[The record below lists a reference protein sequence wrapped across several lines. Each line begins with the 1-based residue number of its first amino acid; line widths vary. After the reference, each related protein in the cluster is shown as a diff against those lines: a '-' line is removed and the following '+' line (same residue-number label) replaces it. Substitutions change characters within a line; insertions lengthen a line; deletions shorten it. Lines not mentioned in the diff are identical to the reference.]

1 MPELPGLTPSDLI
14 SETTVSTSVE
24 VLPLPGPPKT
34 ISRGALESMTNFCSS
49 VGAKSEGATTGR
61 ISSILCAVRAFRA
74 FSSNRAMGLSNPRA
88 PTKSPKQRY
97 SAFWLTFL
105 ARPTLR
111 ARSF

>member
-14 SETTVSTSVE
+14 SETTVSTRVA
-24 VLPLPGPPKT
+24 VLPVPGPPKT
-34 ISRGALESMTNFCSS
+34 INLGDLEPITNFCSS
-49 VGAKSEGATTGR
+49 VGRKSEGATTGR
-61 ISSILCAVRAFRA
+61 ISSILLALLSFR
-74 FSSNRAMGLSNPRA
+74 SLRAMGLSNPRA
-88 PTKSPKQRY
+88 PTIQCY

>member
-14 SETTVSTSVE
+14 SETTVSTRVA
-24 VLPLPGPPKT
+24 VLPVPGPPKT
-34 ISRGALESMTNFCSS
+34 INRGDLEPITNFCSS
-49 VGAKSEGATTGR
+49 VGRKSEGATTGR
-61 ISSILCAVRAFRA
+61 ISSILLALLSFRA
-74 FSSNRAMGLSNPRA
+74 FCSNRAMGLSNPRA
-88 PTKSPKQRY
+88 PTIQCY